1 MNSPHHT
8 VVCVS
13 DACIHVPAYLR
24 KIVGPFGAE
33 VIRARTEP
41 ESLVAEP
48 DRASF
53 YAVRVLAFVALG
65 AAFLQIS
72 GVI

>member
-1 MNSPHHT
+1 MNSPNHT

-13 DACIHVPAYLR
+13 DACIYVPAYLR
-24 KIVGPFGAE
+24 KIVGPFGAD
-33 VIRARTEP
+33 VIQAKPEP
-41 ESLVAEP
+41 EPLAADP
-48 DRASF
+48 GRASF
-53 YAVRVLAFVALG
+53 YAVRVLAVIAVG

>member
-8 VVCVS
+8 VVLVS

-24 KIVGPFGAE
+24 KIVGPFGAD
-33 VIRARTEP
+33 VISARPEP
-41 ESLVAEP
+41 QPAQAAPE
-48 DRASF
+48 RASF
-53 YAVRVLAFVALG
+53 YAVRILAFVALG

>member
-24 KIVGPFGAE
+24 KIVGPFGGD
-33 VIRARTEP
+33 VVRARPEP
-41 ESLVAEP
+41 QPIPAAP
-48 DRASF
+48 DRAPV
-53 YAVRVLAFVALG
+53 YAVRILAVIAFG

>member
-1 MNSPHHT
+1 MNSPNHT

-13 DACIHVPAYLR
+13 DACIHVPAFWR
-24 KIVGPFGAE
+24 KPFGPFGVD
-33 VIRARTEP
+33 VISARPEP
-41 ESLVAEP
+41 QPMPAAPE
-48 DRASF
+48 RASF
-53 YAVRVLAFVALG
+53 YAVRVLAVIAFG

>member
-1 MNSPHHT
+1 MNRPNHT

-13 DACIHVPAYLR
+13 DACIYVPAYWR
-24 KIVGPFGAE
+24 KSNGPFGAA
-33 VIRARTEP
+33 VIQAKPEP
-41 ESLVAEP
+41 EPLAADP
-48 DRASF
+48 GRASF
-53 YAVRVLAFVALG
+53 YSVRVLAVVAVG